1 MGRLLWHEN
10 QRKLVILGRVGIFH
24 NHFQLGFRIE
34 GQPHKQGGRLSL
46 SKIGHLGKAASR

>member
-1 MGRLLWHEN
+1 MGRLLWHES

-34 GQPHKQGGRLSL
+34 GQPHKQGGKLSL
-46 SKIGHLGKAASR
+46 SKIGHLGKATSR